1 MKKFLVTQELDY
13 VQGHLKYGHR
23 ELYVYADS
31 LEEAKKKFM
40 DEHLERDMEIVIDDY
55 SIYDWEGRG
64 NPYAITE
71 VNE

>member
-31 LEEAKKKFM
+31 LEEAKRNLWMNTWKEIWKLLLMTTVFM
-40 DEHLERDMEIVIDDY
+40 IGKVE
-55 SIYDWEGRG
+55 
-64 NPYAITE
+64 AIHMQLQR
-71 VNE
+71 